1 LQNRIAR
8 TIVYPIALSVMA
20 LLCGAPAFAT
30 GVLVDDPD
38 VVVKGITGLLADG
51 KGDEATTAV
60 GKYLASNPNA
70 QANVQNLATAFKV
83 VTKPGKALLAD
94 EVWSAQF
101 GTVIKDRI
109 EYLNYPPSDS
119 PNNEF
124 VFVRYTFIR
133 TPKGWQ
139 MTNVA
144 VSGGSQFPPAG
155 WILTRGDK

>member
-1 LQNRIAR
+1 
-8 TIVYPIALSVMA
+8 MA

-51 KGDEATTAV
+51 KADEAIAAV
-60 GKYLASNPNA
+60 GKYLASSPNS
-70 QANVQNLATAFKV
+70 QANVQSLASALKV
-83 VTKPGKALLAD
+83 ITKPGKALLED
-94 EVWSAQF
+94 EIWSAQF
-101 GTVIKDRI
+101 GTAVKDRI

-124 VFVRYTFIR
+124 VFLRYTFMR

-139 MTNVA
+139 MTNMA
-144 VSGGSQFPPAG
+144 VSAGSQFPPPG
-155 WILTRGDK
+155 WNLAREAK